1 MYLTVKNSSISFA
14 VLIPEMHVPSIPTP
28 SRGGPL
34 SSRGTPGFGNYG
46 PGFSPGTG
54 LQTSRARASYLGFPA
69 VNDGKTVE
77 PAVVIAQDK
86 LQELTSDVRSKHT
99 SLYLSNRCLDFLIVV
114 VAQLSSKIYP
124 NRILALFIRC
134 I

>member
-1 MYLTVKNSSISFA
+1 
-14 VLIPEMHVPSIPTP
+14 MHVPNLPTP

-34 SSRGTPGFGNYG
+34 SSRGGPGFGNYG
-46 PGFSPGTG
+46 PAFSPGTG

-86 LQELTSDVRSKHT
+86 LQELTSDVRFKFFCIFK
-99 SLYLSNRCLDFLIVV
+99 YLD
-114 VAQLSSKIYP
+114 SKI
-124 NRILALFIRC
+124 F
-134 I
+134 

>member
-1 MYLTVKNSSISFA
+1 
-14 VLIPEMHVPSIPTP
+14 MHVPSLPTP

-34 SSRGTPGFGNYG
+34 STRGAPGFGNYG
-46 PGFSPGTG
+46 PGFSPRTG

-86 LQELTSDVRSKHT
+86 LQELTSDVRFIHCYILKYFET
-99 SLYLSNRCLDFLIVV
+99 KIFQFL
-114 VAQLSSKIYP
+114 LFSYP
-124 NRILALFIRC
+124 LRLALIEFFSSSSAVSEH
-134 I
+134 

>member
-1 MYLTVKNSSISFA
+1 MKIPLKSFA
-14 VLIPEMHVPSIPTP
+14 VPIPEMHVPSMPTP
-28 SRGGPL
+28 TRGGPL
-34 SSRGTPGFGNYG
+34 SSRGGPGFGNFG
-46 PGFSPGTG
+46 PGFSPGAG

-86 LQELTSDVRSKHT
+86 LQELTSDVSFQHFCI
-99 SLYLSNRCLDFLIVV
+99 LSILMLRFSDCFGPL
-114 VAQLSSKIYP
+114 KIHP
-124 NRILALFIRC
+124 SRTLPLFVRC